1 MNRAARYLVGATVL
15 IVVGVLLLLQNLG
28 VIVGAENVFWTLG
41 FFAGAVIFLSI
52 FVFSPR
58 AQWWAVIPGMVLL
71 GLGIMVGFGESLG
84 QFGGAVF
91 LIALAL
97 SFWLVL
103 LTNRAQWWA
112 VIPAGVLTSVAV
124 VSALPERIG
133 GFEKG
138 GILFIGLAATFGLVA
153 LLFRREHARWAM
165 WPALILLVVGL
176 ATFLS
181 SAHLLNWVWAVGL
194 ILVGLYLVV
203 RALLISARQPRPAP
217 PAPPAPAE
225 PPPPPQEP
233 PTQ

>member
-1 MNRAARYLVGATVL
+1 MNRTARYLVGAAVL
-15 IVVGVLLLLQNLG
+15 ITVGVLLLLQNLG

-41 FFAGAVIFLSI
+41 FFAGGVIFLSI
-52 FVFSPR
+52 FAFSPR
-58 AQWWAVIPGMVLL
+58 SQWWAVIPGMVLL

-103 LTNRAQWWA
+103 ITNRTQRWA

-124 VSALPERIG
+124 VSALPEKIG

-153 LLFRREHARWAM
+153 LLFGREHARWAM

-176 ATFLS
+176 AMFLS
-181 SAHLLNWVWAVGL
+181 SAHMLNWIWAVGL
-194 ILVGLYLVV
+194 ILVGLYLVI
-203 RALLISARQPRPAP
+203 RALLISARQPKPTPAP
-217 PAPPAPAE
+217 PAPPS
-225 PPPPPQEP
+225 PPQEP
-233 PTQ
+233 PAQ

>member
-1 MNRAARYLVGATVL
+1 MNRTARYLVGAAVL
-15 IVVGVLLLLQNLG
+15 ITVGVLLLLQNLG

-41 FFAGAVIFLSI
+41 FFAGGVIFLSI
-52 FVFSPR
+52 FAFSPR
-58 AQWWAVIPGMVLL
+58 SQWWAVIPGMVLL

-103 LTNRAQWWA
+103 LTNRTQWWA

-124 VSALPERIG
+124 VSALPEKIG

-153 LLFRREHARWAM
+153 LLFGREHARWAM

-176 ATFLS
+176 AMFLS
-181 SAHLLNWVWAVGL
+181 SAHMLNWIWAVGL
-194 ILVGLYLVV
+194 ILVGLYLVI
-203 RALLISARQPRPAP
+203 RALLISARQPKPTPPAP
-217 PAPPAPAE
+217 PAPPS
-225 PPPPPQEP
+225 PPQEP
-233 PTQ
+233 PAQ

>member
-1 MNRAARYLVGATVL
+1 MNRTTRYLVGAAVL

-52 FVFSPR
+52 FIFNR
-58 AQWWAVIPGMVLL
+58 ASQWWAVIPGMVLL
-71 GLGIMVGFGESLG
+71 GLGILVGFGNQLG
-84 QFGGAVF
+84 QFSGAVF

-97 SFWLVL
+97 SFWLIF
-103 LTNRAQWWA
+103 LTNRALWWA

-124 VSALPERIG
+124 VSALPERLG

-153 LLFRREHARWAM
+153 LLFGREHARWAI
-165 WPALILLVVGL
+165 WPALILFIVGL

-181 SAHLLNWVWAVGL
+181 SANLLSWVWAVGL
-194 ILVGLYLVV
+194 ILVGLYLVI
-203 RALLISARQPRPAP
+203 RALLISARQPKAVP
-217 PAPPAPAE
+217 PASAE
-225 PPPPPQEP
+225 PPSPPREP
-233 PTQ
+233 PAQ